1 MHRRIPCRQQSVAK
15 TQSEAESKRA
25 VKPRA
30 SRLAG
35 SARGRASRIGEAESK
50 ATNKISWANKALTE
64 RGQSIRPKQDK
75 SGQFAKKRACS
86 KFSTRRNHVR
96 ATNCPRGISRTAI
109 APSAVVAQSPAIECQ
124 YSRHNNT
131 RAGGWGTTP

>member
-1 MHRRIPCRQQSVAK
+1 MREP
-15 TQSEAESKRA
+15 KRA

-64 RGQSIRPKQDK
+64 RGQSIRPKQAK

-96 ATNCPRGISRTAI
+96 ATNCPRELAEQRQRLRRSVI
-109 APSAVVAQSPAIECQ
+109 APKDKPVNSVGRGLAPAVRPA
-124 YSRHNNT
+124 HT
-131 RAGGWGTTP
+131 RDKTAKLRENPR